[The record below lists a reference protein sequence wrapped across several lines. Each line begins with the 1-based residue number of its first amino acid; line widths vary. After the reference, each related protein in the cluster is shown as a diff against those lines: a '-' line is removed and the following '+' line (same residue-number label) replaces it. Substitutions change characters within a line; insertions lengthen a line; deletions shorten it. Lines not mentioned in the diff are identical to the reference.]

1 MRSAWTTEENRWA
14 MVMVVR
20 PRASRFSASRMALSF
35 TPSRLEVASSRIR
48 MGASFSSARAMAM
61 RWRSPPESFD
71 PRSPTTV
78 RYPWGS
84 AVMNP

>member
-20 PRASRFSASRMALSF
+20 PSANRLSASRIAFSF

-48 MGASFSSARAMAM
+48 TGASFSNALPMAM
-61 RWRSPPESFD
+61 RWRSPPESLA
-71 PRSPTTV
+71 PLSPTTV
-78 RYPWGS
+78 
-84 AVMNP
+84 